1 MNKQELK
8 ALEAAAIAGL
18 TGAAKKAAQKAFYD
32 RHKAAIRAAA
42 DAEANA
48 ATAAR
53 NAPAKAIIEAAAAK
67 GLTATITANVGIVRG
82 SSRDSVILV
91 SGNTFQIK
99 DTLKASGAVWH
110 APAKAWAFA
119 SEEAFNAA
127 MAAI

>member
-8 ALEAAAIAGL
+8 ALESAAIAGL
-18 TGAAKKAAQKAFYD
+18 TGAAKKAAQKAFYEQ
-32 RHKAAIRAAA
+32 HKAAIRAAV

-53 NAPAKAIIEAAAAK
+53 KAPAKAIIEAAAAK
-67 GLTATITANVGIVRG
+67 GITATITANVGIVRG

-91 SGNTFQIK
+91 SGNTFKIK
-99 DTLKASGAVWH
+99 DALKANGAVWH
-110 APAKAWAFA
+110 ATSKAWVFA
-119 SEEAFNAA
+119 AEEAFNAA